1 MGTNLIFNMNTNM
14 REQHKF
20 NRSIKYVNEFISLYK
35 KNIGM
40 HPIFAGMR
48 KLLETQMKHNNN
60 IIHWKFYSIAITESF
75 DNNNNMNDNNYNN
88 IYSDYNIDD
97 SNNKAIMSYFQK
109 VCNMFFSFL
118 MLVSDDEVDHD
129 DKEDEEKKID
139 SNNDHHTGNILLFW
153 KVKESFNKRKMRKLL
168 NCFPHERDIYTKPT
182 GKFIITD
189 RVRNSNSSSSNEKD
203 FWCF

>member
-1 MGTNLIFNMNTNM
+1 MG
-14 REQHKF
+14 
-20 NRSIKYVNEFISLYK
+20 
-35 KNIGM
+35 

-48 KLLETQMKHNNN
+48 KLLETQTKHNNN

-75 DNNNNMNDNNYNN
+75 DNNNNMNDNN
-88 IYSDYNIDD
+88 
-97 SNNKAIMSYFQK
+97 SNNKAIISYFQK

-118 MLVSDDEVDHD
+118 MLVSDDEVHH

-168 NCFPHERDIYTKPT
+168 NCFPHERDMHTKPT

-189 RVRNSNSSSSNEKD
+189 SVRNSNSSSSNEKD